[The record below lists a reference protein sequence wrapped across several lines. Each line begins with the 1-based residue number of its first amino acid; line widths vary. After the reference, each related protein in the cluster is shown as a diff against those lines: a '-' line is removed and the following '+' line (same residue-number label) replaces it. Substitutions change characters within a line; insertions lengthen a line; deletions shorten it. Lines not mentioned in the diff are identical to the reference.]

1 MSRWGFVFDQAK
13 CIGCNAC
20 QIACKDRNHLEPG
33 KNFRRSDT
41 VCLKENGVTRYA
53 HVSGGCH
60 HCAEP
65 ACLSACPFGAMKKTE
80 EGIKRNGVWA
90 YTKDKLKAGDLL
102 ETIFM
107 EEDSSE
113 NIVAVDMLLDIVYED
128 EDILVINK
136 PSDTPIHPSQGNYDN
151 SLANGV
157 KYYYEKQGIN
167 FVFRCIN
174 RLDRDTTGLVVIA
187 KNMLSGAALNLAM
200 VNREIHR
207 TYLAVVKGE
216 LPEEGTIDFPIAR
229 KDGSTVERCVDF
241 ECGESAVTHFERVDK
256 NEKYSLAKVWLE
268 TGRTHQIRVHMNAIG
283 HPLPGDFLYHNDRS
297 EIGRQALHSWK
308 LEFMHPITGKM
319 MQFEQPLPEDMRNLL

>member
-1 MSRWGFVFDQAK
+1 MVRKLKYKIEPEFAGYTIEKYLKQKKYSHGCLVF
-13 CIGCNAC
+13 
-20 QIACKDRNHLEPG
+20 L
-33 KNFRRSDT
+33 
-41 VCLKENGVTRYA
+41 
-53 HVSGGCH
+53 
-60 HCAEP
+60 
-65 ACLSACPFGAMKKTE
+65 KKTE

-90 YTKDKLKAGDLL
+90 YTRDKLDAGDVL
-102 ETIFM
+102 EILFA

-113 NIVAVDMLLDIVYED
+113 NIVPVEMKLDIVYED

-136 PSDTPIHPSQGNYDN
+136 SADTPIHPSQGNYDN

-157 KYYYEKQGIN
+157 KHYYESQGES

-187 KNMLSGAALNLAM
+187 KNMLSSAALNAAM

-216 LPEEGTIDFPIAR
+216 LPEKGTIDFPIAR
-229 KDGSTVERCVDF
+229 KDGSTVERCVDMSG
-241 ECGESAVTHFERVDK
+241 GEYAVTHFECVEK
-256 NEKYSLAKVWLE
+256 NEKYSLAKIWLE

-297 EIGRQALHSWK
+297 EIGRQALHSWR
-308 LEFMHPITGKM
+308 LEFYHPVTGELLK
-319 MQFEQPLPEDMRNLL
+319 FEQPLPEDMRNLL

>member
-1 MSRWGFVFDQAK
+1 MAFVKFEKSVFDKWYKMIRRLQYEVESEFTGYTIEK
-13 CIGCNAC
+13 YLKLKGYSHGCIVY
-20 QIACKDRNHLEPG
+20 L
-33 KNFRRSDT
+33 
-41 VCLKENGVTRYA
+41 
-53 HVSGGCH
+53 
-60 HCAEP
+60 
-65 ACLSACPFGAMKKTE
+65 KKTE

-90 YTKDKLKAGDLL
+90 YTKDKLSAGDLL
-102 ETIFM
+102 ETVFL

-113 NIVAVDMLLDIVYED
+113 TIVAVEMPLDIVYED
-128 EDILVINK
+128 EDILVVNK

-187 KNMLSGAALNLAM
+187 KNMLSGAALNLDM

-207 TYLAVVKGE
+207 TYLAVVKGA
-216 LPEEGTIDFPIAR
+216 LPENGTIDFPIAR

-241 ECGESAVTHFERVDK
+241 DRGEHAVTHFECLEQ
-256 NEKYSLAKVWLE
+256 NEKYSLAKIWLE
-268 TGRTHQIRVHMNAIG
+268 TGRTHQIRVHMNYIG

-297 EIGRQALHSWK
+297 EIGRQALHSWR
-308 LEFMHPITGKM
+308 LEFRHPITKELM
-319 MQFEQPLPEDMRNLL
+319 KFEQPLPEDMRKLL

>member
-1 MSRWGFVFDQAK
+1 MAFVKFEKSVFDKWYKMIRRLQYK
-13 CIGCNAC
+13 VESEFTGYTIEKYLKLKGYSHGCIVY
-20 QIACKDRNHLEPG
+20 L
-33 KNFRRSDT
+33 
-41 VCLKENGVTRYA
+41 
-53 HVSGGCH
+53 
-60 HCAEP
+60 
-65 ACLSACPFGAMKKTE
+65 KKTE

-90 YTKDKLKAGDLL
+90 YTKDKLSAGDLL
-102 ETIFM
+102 ETVFL

-113 NIVAVDMLLDIVYED
+113 TIVAVEMPLDIVYED
-128 EDILVINK
+128 EDILVVNK

-187 KNMLSGAALNLAM
+187 KNMLSGAALNLDM

-207 TYLAVVKGE
+207 TYLAVVKGA
-216 LPEEGTIDFPIAR
+216 LPENGTIDFPIAR

-241 ECGESAVTHFERVDK
+241 DRGEHAVTHFECVEQ

-268 TGRTHQIRVHMNAIG
+268 TGRTHQIRVHMNYIG

-297 EIGRQALHSWK
+297 EIGRQALHSWR
-308 LEFMHPITGKM
+308 LEFYHPITKELM
-319 MQFEQPLPEDMRNLL
+319 KFEQPLPEDMRKLL

>member
-1 MSRWGFVFDQAK
+1 MIRKLIYTVEPEFSGYTIEKYLKLKNYSHGCLVF
-13 CIGCNAC
+13 
-20 QIACKDRNHLEPG
+20 L
-33 KNFRRSDT
+33 
-41 VCLKENGVTRYA
+41 
-53 HVSGGCH
+53 
-60 HCAEP
+60 
-65 ACLSACPFGAMKKTE
+65 KKTE

-90 YTKDKLKAGDLL
+90 YTRDKLDEGDVL
-102 ETIFM
+102 EILFA

-113 NIVAVDMLLDIVYED
+113 NIVPVEMNLDIVYED

-136 PSDTPIHPSQGNYDN
+136 PADTPIHPSQGNYDN

-157 KYYYEKQGIN
+157 KHYYESQGIN
-167 FVFRCIN
+167 FVFRCVN

-187 KNMLSGAALNLAM
+187 KNMLAGAALNAAM
-200 VNREIHR
+200 VRREIHR

-241 ECGESAVTHFERVDK
+241 ETGEHAVTHFECVEK
-256 NEKYSLAKVWLE
+256 NEKYSLAKIWLE

-297 EIGRQALHSWK
+297 EISRQALHSWR
-308 LEFMHPITGKM
+308 LEFMHPVTGVLMK
-319 MQFEQPLPEDMRNLL
+319 FEQPLPEDMRKLL

>member
-1 MSRWGFVFDQAK
+1 MIRKLTYKVESEFEGYTIEKYLKLKGYSHGCIVF
-13 CIGCNAC
+13 
-20 QIACKDRNHLEPG
+20 L
-33 KNFRRSDT
+33 
-41 VCLKENGVTRYA
+41 
-53 HVSGGCH
+53 
-60 HCAEP
+60 
-65 ACLSACPFGAMKKTE
+65 KKTE

-90 YTKDKLKAGDLL
+90 YTKEKLNVGDVL
-102 ETIFM
+102 ETVFV

-113 NIVAVDMLLDIVYED
+113 NIAAVEIPLDIVYED
-128 EDILVINK
+128 EDILVLNK
-136 PSDTPIHPSQGNYDN
+136 PADTPIHPSQGNYEN

-187 KNMLSGAALNLAM
+187 KNMLAGAALNLAM
-200 VNREIHR
+200 VNRKIHR
-207 TYLAVVKGE
+207 TYLAVVEGE
-216 LPEEGTIDFPIAR
+216 LPENGTIDFPIAR

-241 ECGESAVTHFERVDK
+241 NHGERAVTHFTCLER
-256 NEKYSLAKVWLE
+256 NEKYSLAKICLE

-308 LEFMHPITGKM
+308 LEFAHPVTGEQ
-319 MQFEQPLPEDMRNLL
+319 MQFEQSLPEDMKKLL

>member
-1 MSRWGFVFDQAK
+1 MIRKLSYVVEPEFDGYTIEK
-13 CIGCNAC
+13 YLKLKRYSHGCIVY
-20 QIACKDRNHLEPG
+20 L
-33 KNFRRSDT
+33 
-41 VCLKENGVTRYA
+41 
-53 HVSGGCH
+53 
-60 HCAEP
+60 
-65 ACLSACPFGAMKKTE
+65 KKTE

-90 YTKDKLKAGDLL
+90 YTKDKLKTGDLL
-102 ETIFM
+102 ETVFL

-113 NIVAVDMLLDIVYED
+113 NIVAVEMPLDIVYED

-157 KYYYEKQGIN
+157 KYYYEKQGVN

-207 TYLAVVKGE
+207 TYLAVVKGR
-216 LPEEGTIDFPIAR
+216 LPENGTIDFPIAR

-241 ECGESAVTHFERVDK
+241 DCGEHAVTHFERVEK
-256 NEKYSLAKVWLE
+256 NEKYSLARIWLE
-268 TGRTHQIRVHMNAIG
+268 TGRTHQIRVHMSHIG
-283 HPLPGDFLYHNDRS
+283 YPLIGDPMYGEVS
-297 EIGRQALHSWK
+297 ELIDRQALHCAVVGF
-308 LEFMHPITGKM
+308 EHPVSREWMEISC
-319 MQFEQPLPEDMRNLL
+319 PLPEDMAKLCEQFGLKIEE